1 MRGVGVPTRVPP
13 DAPRAQDFFCFG
25 TLAPF
30 SRASLRPM
38 AMACLR
44 LVTFLPEP
52 LRSVPRLRSCIAFFT
67 FFCAVVRL
75 RPDDFLD
82 ARLAVVLRP
91 EDFFDARLAV
101 LLRPADVRVPDLR
114 AVDLRALD
122 LCAVDV
128 RPVDLPAVDFRL
140 VELRVADLRADDFLR
155 VLFLPSAM
163 VGSSMDTASP

>member
-1 MRGVGVPTRVPP
+1 
-13 DAPRAQDFFCFG
+13 
-25 TLAPF
+25 
-30 SRASLRPM
+30 M

-75 RPDDFLD
+75 RPDDFL
-82 ARLAVVLRP
+82 
-91 EDFFDARLAV
+91 DARLAV

-163 VGSSMDTASP
+163 VRSSMNTASP